1 MRAGVTGFALW
12 VALFA
17 LACGPPP
24 PPPSEPASPAEKRP
38 EDFSG
43 ERAAAHLEALAS
55 IGPRP
60 AASEGAQRARE
71 YIAGSLRGLDVEVVE
86 QRTRVE
92 GKDPVAGV
100 ETVNLFATIPGA
112 SPDAILLVA
121 PYDSPADA
129 RDGASGAALVLELG
143 RALQASHPAY
153 TVWLAFVEGDALAPG
168 ASRAAAKEIVGTRA
182 LVAGLGGGGGD
193 RLARVRVA
201 VYFDRVAEPDL
212 RVARDLLSNRTW
224 REEFWASARR
234 LGHTAAFPPDAAFES
249 VDAGQRAFF
258 AVGMRRAV
266 VIAAA
271 RQAGAPPGG
280 QAKPGQPKA
289 EPAAKRSDAGRSAE
303 SLAVVGAVSLDA
315 LVAISERLA
324 KIDRFVGSPVAS
336 SEEDGEASEDSKAGD
351 SPR

>member
-201 VYFDRVAEPDL
+201 VYFDRVATPDL

-234 LGHTAAFPPDAAFES
+234 LGHTDTFPPDAAFES
-249 VDAGQRAFF
+249 VEAGQRAFL

-266 VIAAA
+266 AIAGAA
-271 RQAGAPPGG
+271 APPGG
-280 QAKPGQPKA
+280 DAKPGEGGAAPEGA
-289 EPAAKRSDAGRSAE
+289 TEPSASRSAE
-303 SLAVVGAVSLDA
+303 SLDVVGAVSLDA
-315 LVAISERLA
+315 LAAISERLA
-324 KIDRFVGSPVAS
+324 KIDRFVESPVA
-336 SEEDGEASEDSKAGD
+336 ASEAADGADAGAA
-351 SPR
+351 R